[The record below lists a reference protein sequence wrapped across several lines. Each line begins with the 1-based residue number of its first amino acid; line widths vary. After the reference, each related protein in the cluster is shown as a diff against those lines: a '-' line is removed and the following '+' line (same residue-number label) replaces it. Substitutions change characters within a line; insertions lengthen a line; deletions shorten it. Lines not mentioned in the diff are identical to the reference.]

1 MRKLLKI
8 LPQESRTDP
17 AFQSL
22 KYRLPSLFKLSL
34 SVLLLGLVL
43 RSVEPALFWK
53 TIRSADMVLV
63 AVAVILFFPTQ
74 LLAAYRWYFLLKQ
87 LDRSQ
92 PFWSIVRY
100 TILGQLSALFLP
112 GQISGDVVRTIAIAH
127 RQREKAP
134 FTLSVIID
142 KTALLI
148 ALSTF
153 ALVGMVGSRVLSRFA
168 TVYVAAVGL
177 LLVALVVLIFLCRF
191 RSNHIPDWVNRFG
204 RRLPF
209 SHWYVLNVASLPR
222 LSFHT
227 IIMLLVLGFGLQLS
241 YTIGSYVM
249 ARSMHISINPID
261 WAAISAI
268 VALVQILP
276 VTIGGLGV
284 REGVLAG
291 ILALYRVPVTQAVAY
306 SLIGFAIVSCLIV
319 LSWVIIESVSMHKVW
334 NVIDD
339 ERPLAR

>member
-1 MRKLLKI
+1 MTHIGRTGQERSAILASQQRKHQLQWLLKV
-8 LPQESRTDP
+8 
-17 AFQSL
+17 F
-22 KYRLPSLFKLSL
+22 LST
-34 SVLLLGLVL
+34 LLLGLVL

-63 AVAVILFFPTQ
+63 AVAVILFFPAQ

-87 LDRSQ
+87 LDRFQ

-100 TILGQLSALFLP
+100 TILGQISALFLP
-112 GQISGDVVRTIAIAH
+112 GRISGDVVRTIAIAR

-134 FTLSVIID
+134 FALSVIID

-153 ALVGMVGSRVLSRFA
+153 TLVGAFGSRVVSQFA
-168 TVYVAAVGL
+168 TVYVAALGL
-177 LLVALVVLIFLCRF
+177 LLVALVVLVFLCRF
-191 RSNHIPDWVNRFG
+191 RSNHIPDWVGRFG

-209 SHWYVLNVASLPR
+209 SHWYVLNVGSLPR

-227 IIMLLVLGFGLQLS
+227 IVMLVVLGFGLQLS

-249 ARSMHISINPID
+249 ARSMHIAINPID

-284 REGVLAG
+284 REGVLIG
-291 ILALYRVPVTQAVAY
+291 ILALYGVPSTQAVAL
-306 SLIGFAIVSCLIV
+306 SLAGFAIVSCLIV
-319 LSWVIIESVSMHKVW
+319 LSWLIIESVSTHHVRKA
-334 NVIDD
+334 IDD
-339 ERPLAR
+339 ERRLAG

>member
-1 MRKLLKI
+1 MKRLETIQQEKRGIVTMQQRKHQLQLLLKLLLSI
-8 LPQESRTDP
+8 L
-17 AFQSL
+17 
-22 KYRLPSLFKLSL
+22 
-34 SVLLLGLVL
+34 VLGLVL

-53 TIRSADMVLV
+53 TIRSADMLLV
-63 AVAVILFFPTQ
+63 AVAVILFFPIQ

-92 PFWSIVRY
+92 PFWSTVRY

-112 GQISGDVVRTIAIAH
+112 GRISGDVVRTIAIAH
-127 RQREKAP
+127 REREKAP

-153 ALVGMVGSRVLSRFA
+153 ALAGAFGSRVVSQFA
-168 TVYVAAVGL
+168 TVYVAALGL
-177 LLVALVVLIFLCRF
+177 VLVALVVLIFLCRF

-204 RRLPF
+204 GRLPF
-209 SHWYVLNVASLPR
+209 AHRYVLNVASIPR

-227 IIMLLVLGFGLQLS
+227 IVMLLVLGFGLQLS
-241 YTIGSYVM
+241 FTIGSYVM
-249 ARSMHISINPID
+249 AQSMHIAINPID

-268 VALVQILP
+268 VALAQILP

-291 ILALYRVPVTQAVAY
+291 ILGLYRVPVTQAVAY

-319 LSWVIIESVSMHKVW
+319 LSWLIIESVSTHKVW
-334 NVIDD
+334 NAIDD

>member
-1 MRKLLKI
+1 MRELLKI
-8 LPQESRTDP
+8 LPQESSTGRALQTP
-17 AFQSL
+17 KF
-22 KYRLPSLFKLSL
+22 RLPWLFKLSL

-53 TIRSADMVLV
+53 TIRSADMLLV

-87 LDRSQ
+87 LHRAQ

-100 TILGQLSALFLP
+100 TILGQISALFLP

-127 RQREKAP
+127 RQQEKAP

-148 ALSTF
+148 AQSTF
-153 ALVGMVGSRVLSRFA
+153 ALVGVFGSRVVSHFA
-168 TVYVAAVGL
+168 TVYVAALGL
-177 LLVALVVLIFLCRF
+177 VLVALVVLVFLCRF
-191 RSNHIPDWVNRFG
+191 RSNHIPDWVSRFG

-209 SHWYVLNVASLPR
+209 AHWYVLNVGSLPR

-227 IIMLLVLGFGLQLS
+227 IVMLLVLGFGLQLS

-249 ARSMHISINPID
+249 AQSMHIAINPID

-291 ILALYRVPVTQAVAY
+291 ILALYRVPVTQAVTY
-306 SLIGFAIVSCLIV
+306 CLIGFAIVSCLIL
-319 LSWVIIESVSMHKVW
+319 LSWLIIESVSMHKVW

>member
-1 MRKLLKI
+1 MKRLGTIQQEKSGIVTGQQRKHQLQLLLK
-8 LPQESRTDP
+8 LV
-17 AFQSL
+17 
-22 KYRLPSLFKLSL
+22 LSI
-34 SVLLLGLVL
+34 LLLGLVL

-63 AVAVILFFPTQ
+63 AVAVILFFPIQ

-92 PFWSIVRY
+92 PFWSTVRY

-112 GQISGDVVRTIAIAH
+112 GRISGDVVRTIAIAH
-127 RQREKAP
+127 REREKAP

-153 ALVGMVGSRVLSRFA
+153 AMVGAFGSRVVSQFA
-168 TVYVAAVGL
+168 TVYVAALGL
-177 LLVALVVLIFLCRF
+177 VLVALVVLIFLCRF
-191 RSNHIPDWVNRFG
+191 RSNHIPDWVSRFG

-209 SHWYVLNVASLPR
+209 SHWYVLNFASLPR

-227 IIMLLVLGFGLQLS
+227 IVMLLVLGFGLQLS

-249 ARSMHISINPID
+249 ARSMHIAINPID

-291 ILALYRVPVTQAVAY
+291 ILALYGVSATQAIAF
-306 SLIGFAIVSCLIV
+306 SLFGFAIVSCLIL
-319 LSWVIIESVSMHKVW
+319 LSWLVIESVSMHKVW
-334 NVIDD
+334 NAIDD

>member
-1 MRKLLKI
+1 MKT
-8 LPQESRTDP
+8 LPQESSTGP

-22 KYRLPSLFKLSL
+22 KYRLPWLFKLSL
-34 SVLLLGLVL
+34 SVLLLGWVL
-43 RSVEPALFWK
+43 RSVELALFWK

-112 GQISGDVVRTIAIAH
+112 GRISGDVVRTIAIAR
-127 RQREKAP
+127 RQQEKAP

-153 ALVGMVGSRVLSRFA
+153 ALVGMIGSRVLSQFA
-168 TVYVAAVGL
+168 TVYLAAVGL
-177 LLVALVVLIFLCRF
+177 ILVAFVLLVFLCRF
-191 RSNHIPDWVNRFG
+191 RSNHIPDWVSRFG
-204 RRLPF
+204 GRLPF
-209 SHWYVLNVASLPR
+209 AHRYVLNVSSLPR

-227 IIMLLVLGFGLQLS
+227 IVKLLVLGFGLQLS
-241 YTIGSYVM
+241 FTIGSYVM
-249 ARSMHISINPID
+249 ARSMHIAISPID

-291 ILALYRVPVTQAVAY
+291 ILGLYGVPVTQAVAY
-306 SLIGFAIVSCLIV
+306 SLIGFAIVSCLIL
-319 LSWVIIESVSMHKVW
+319 LSWLIIESVSMHKVR
-334 NVIDD
+334 NVIED
-339 ERPLAR
+339 ERRLAR

>member
-1 MRKLLKI
+1 MKLLGTIQQERDTIATRQQRTHQLQWVLKLVLSI
-8 LPQESRTDP
+8 L
-17 AFQSL
+17 
-22 KYRLPSLFKLSL
+22 
-34 SVLLLGLVL
+34 VLGLVL

-53 TIRSADMVLV
+53 TIRSADMLLV
-63 AVAVILFFPTQ
+63 AVAVILFFPGQ
-74 LLAAYRWYFLLKQ
+74 LLAAYRWYFLLKRLHRPQ
-87 LDRSQ
+87 T
-92 PFWSIVRY
+92 FWSIVRY

-112 GQISGDVVRTIAIAH
+112 GRISGDVVRTIAIAH
-127 RQREKAP
+127 GQPEKAL

-142 KTALLI
+142 KAALLI
-148 ALSTF
+148 AVSTF
-153 ALVGMVGSRVLSRFA
+153 ALIGVFGTRVISQFS
-168 TVYVAAVGL
+168 TVYVAALGL
-177 LLVALVVLIFLCRF
+177 LLVALVVLVFLCRF
-191 RSNHIPDWVNRFG
+191 RSNHIPDWLARLG
-204 RRLPF
+204 TRLPF
-209 SHWYVLNVASLPR
+209 GHKYVLNATSLPR

-227 IIMLLVLGFGLQLS
+227 IVMLLVLGFGLQLS

-249 ARSMHISINPID
+249 ARSMHIAINPID

-291 ILALYRVPVTQAVAY
+291 ILALYGFPTTQAVAF
-306 SLIGFAIVSCLIV
+306 SLIGFAIVSCLIL
-319 LSWVIIESVSMHKVW
+319 LSWLIIESVSMHKVW

>member
-87 LDRSQ
+87 LDLSQ

-112 GQISGDVVRTIAIAH
+112 GRISGDVVRTIAIA
-127 RQREKAP
+127 QGQPEKAL

-142 KTALLI
+142 KSALLI
-148 ALSTF
+148 AVSTF
-153 ALVGMVGSRVLSRFA
+153 ALIGVFGTRVISQFS
-168 TVYVAAVGL
+168 TVYVAALGL
-177 LLVALVVLIFLCRF
+177 VLVALVVLIFLCRF
-191 RSNHIPDWVNRFG
+191 RSNHIPDWVSRFG

-209 SHWYVLNVASLPR
+209 SHWYALNVASLPR

-227 IIMLLVLGFGLQLS
+227 IVILLVLGFGLQLS
-241 YTIGSYVM
+241 YTTGSYVM
-249 ARSMHISINPID
+249 ARSMHIAINPID

-291 ILALYRVPVTQAVAY
+291 ILALYGFPTTQAVAF
-306 SLIGFAIVSCLIV
+306 SLIGFAIVSCLIL
-319 LSWVIIESVSMHKVW
+319 LSWLIIESVSMHKVW

>member
-1 MRKLLKI
+1 MKLLGTI
-8 LPQESRTDP
+8 QQDRGANLASQQRTH
-17 AFQSL
+17 QLQWLL
-22 KYRLPSLFKLSL
+22 KLLLSI
-34 SVLLLGLVL
+34 LLLGLIL
-43 RSVEPALFWK
+43 RSVEPVLFWK
-53 TIRSADMVLV
+53 TIRSADMLLV

-74 LLAAYRWYFLLKQ
+74 LLAAYQWYFLLKR
-87 LDRSQ
+87 LHRSQ

-100 TILGQLSALFLP
+100 TILGQVSALFLP
-112 GQISGDVVRTIAIAH
+112 GRISGDVVRTIAIAH
-127 RQREKAP
+127 GQREKAP
-134 FTLSVIID
+134 FALSVIID

-148 ALSTF
+148 AVSTF
-153 ALVGMVGSRVLSRFA
+153 ALVGAVGSRVISQFA
-168 TVYVAAVGL
+168 TVSVAALGL
-177 LLVALVVLIFLCRF
+177 VLVALVVLVFLCRF
-191 RSNHIPDWVNRFG
+191 RSNHIPGWLGRLG

-209 SHWYVLNVASLPR
+209 AHRYVLNVASLPR

-227 IIMLLVLGFGLQLS
+227 IVMVLVLGFGLQLS

-291 ILALYRVPVTQAVAY
+291 ILALYRVPVTQAVTY
-306 SLIGFAIVSCLIV
+306 SLIGFAIVSCLIL
-319 LSWVIIESVSMHKVW
+319 LSWLIIESVSMHKVR
-334 NVIDD
+334 NVIED
-339 ERPLAR
+339 ERRLAR